1 MDVEEMKS
9 TVLQYSTIKNELKH
23 LQNQTK
29 ILRNKRNVLSEK
41 MKTFMR
47 YNQLEL
53 CHISEKVPT
62 DIRKIRYVQRDK
74 KSRVTL
80 KMIETHFEQFICNT
94 DIQNSYNSRTNR
106 NLKLSLNT
114 SKANVRK
121 QHSIVSLLNNAPL
134 PQQHHDDLF
143 TVSGNMAPLHDEQE
157 QR

>member
-29 ILRNKRNVLSEK
+29 ILRNKRNVLSER
-41 MKTFMR
+41 MKTFMI

-80 KMIETHFEQFICNT
+80 KMIETHFEQFFCNI
-94 DIQNSYNSRTNR
+94 DIQRFLQLTN
-106 NLKLSLNT
+106 KQKSEAFFEYIE
-114 SKANVRK
+114 SKRPK
-121 QHSIVSLLNNAPL
+121 TTLDCIIIK
-134 PQQHHDDLF
+134 
-143 TVSGNMAPLHDEQE
+143 
-157 QR
+157 

>member
-1 MDVEEMKS
+1 MINCRTHFFVFFVGLFNLSVKKELVMDVEEMKS
-9 TVLQYSTIKNELKH
+9 TVLQYSTIKNVLKH

-80 KMIETHFEQFICNT
+80 KMIETHFEQFFCNI
-94 DIQNSYNSRTNR
+94 DIQKFLQLTN
-106 NLKLSLNT
+106 
-114 SKANVRK
+114 K
-121 QHSIVSLLNNAPL
+121 QKSEA
-134 PQQHHDDLF
+134 F
-143 TVSGNMAPLHDEQE
+143 F
-157 QR
+157 